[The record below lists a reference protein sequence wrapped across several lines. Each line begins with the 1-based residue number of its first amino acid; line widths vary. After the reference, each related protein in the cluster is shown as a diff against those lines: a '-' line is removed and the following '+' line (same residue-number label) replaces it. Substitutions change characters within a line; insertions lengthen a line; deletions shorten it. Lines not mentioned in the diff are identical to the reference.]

1 MVEYEFIGCKDFSMR
16 TIEKYLEEQYG
27 INLKGEDLH
36 KANFY
41 CDILEENFQNELKSM
56 EVEKLREIKW
66 EQSEGE
72 EKKLL
77 NDMILEIEQIMTN
90 LKYYAD
96 DLAVDIF
103 MGLLKVDED
112 FRVKFKDEYKVVWDS
127 KACNESIKMERVQ
140 KYYPYIGKLSCEFIE
155 FIKFIPGGCQEY
167 HDLMLKQ
174 GNIEIFDV
182 EANTESLKRYAFPKT
197 YKIYLELKD
206 TPIDNLLLLEKTHGI
221 GYTNQI
227 FHYTKC
233 IKKRSQLDD
242 LQELIGLG
250 AKINPMFLRK
260 YIVEKSWTYLELC
273 EYSDASISNVKK
285 MFEFVCD
292 KINKIYRMALKF
304 IWPICYVAYKK
315 YKQVNLLYNMELYL
329 KTRWKEYFNIDEAY
343 EKFIEG
349 ENLLDFRNIMSVN
362 DCFFCWKKKDFSAA
376 DRWYRCDTI
385 CIQTGETTCIE
396 INVGKP
402 CNALGEKIKAETI
415 LRLGNAK
422 KFLEDKEEAVD
433 LYYEI
438 NSEIFDEL
446 YAKEVK
452 QWESKDP
459 KMSTKRLKPLHI
471 YAMVH
476 AEIVKKLNT

>member
-1 MVEYEFIGCKDFSMR
+1 MVEYEFIDYKGLSMI
-16 TIEKYLEEQYG
+16 TIEKDLEEHYG
-27 INLKGEDLH
+27 INLKGKDLH
-36 KANFY
+36 KTNFY
-41 CDILEENFQNELKSM
+41 CDILEKNFQNELKNV
-56 EVEKLREIKW
+56 EVKKLSKIKF
-66 EQSEGE
+66 EQSKEI

-77 NDMILEIEQIMTN
+77 NDMILKIEQIMTN
-90 LKYYAD
+90 LKYYED

-112 FRVKFKDEYKVVWDS
+112 FRVEFRDDYKEVWDS
-127 KACNESIKMERVQ
+127 EACNKSIDMERVR
-140 KYYPYIGKLSCEFIE
+140 KYYPYIGKLSCDSV
-155 FIKFIPGGCQEY
+155 KFIPGGCQEY

-206 TPIDNLLLLEKTHGI
+206 TPIYNLLLLEKTHGI

-227 FHYTKC
+227 FHYTKG
-233 IKKRSQLDD
+233 ITESLQLDS

-260 YIVEKSWTYLELC
+260 HIVEKSWTYLKLC

-292 KINKIYRMALKF
+292 KINEIYQMALKF
-304 IWPICYVAYKK
+304 RWHICYVE
-315 YKQVNLLYNMELYL
+315 YKQKNLLYDTKLYL
-329 KTRWKEYFNIDEAY
+329 ETRWKKYFNIDEAY
-343 EKFIEG
+343 EKFIES
-349 ENLLDFRNIMSVN
+349 EKLHDFRNIMSVN
-362 DCFFCWKKKDFSAA
+362 DCFFCWQEKDLSAA
-376 DRWYRCDTI
+376 DWLYRCDTI
-385 CIQTGETTCIE
+385 CIQTGETTCKK

-415 LRLGNAK
+415 SRLGEK
-422 KFLEDKEEAVD
+422 YLKYKYEKEAVD
-433 LYYEI
+433 LYYET